1 MNTNH
6 ILGNTAKTK
15 AVTRIW
21 QVKDLP
27 SVQQMFR
34 QKLLG
39 PRLFPTSLNLWSFYF
54 PSSIKALVFC
64 TQRDWQLHPLVLMT
78 TILPLNLTS
87 DSWVSSK
94 KLVRNTWGQVPWK
107 RQVTVEAIPR
117 SLNGKE
123 VSPRGQKGAPPVT
136 HCSNLCWR
144 DMYFMAPLKCKQIW
158 IDKPRSLPERK
169 VPERQRA
176 RWQTVPWVQGP
187 GRRFHLNQPCD
198 CQQLASLPRLQ
209 APLSHTRA
217 GPPQTPLSKQPML
230 WNRNACKLIWN
241 YAVPQ
246 HTLQYIHFLNSK
258 KKKKKNLIFIPDS
271 PNSPK
276 PKFTFLLTAN
286 CSKFYSNFVGVKWI
300 TFHSVKNVFWG
311 DKVNFKGEKKIVKL
325 YLWLF
330 PRRTCRLYLLSGD
343 EL

>member
-54 PSSIKALVFC
+54 PRSIKALVFC

-258 KKKKKNLIFIPDS
+258 KKKKKTSFLSLILPILPNPNSLSCSLLTVVSFIPILLGS
-271 PNSPK
+271 SESH
-276 PKFTFLLTAN
+276 FTVWKMFFEETR
-286 CSKFYSNFVGVKWI
+286 STSRG
-300 TFHSVKNVFWG
+300 
-311 DKVNFKGEKKIVKL
+311 KKK
-325 YLWLF
+325 
-330 PRRTCRLYLLSGD
+330 
-343 EL
+343 